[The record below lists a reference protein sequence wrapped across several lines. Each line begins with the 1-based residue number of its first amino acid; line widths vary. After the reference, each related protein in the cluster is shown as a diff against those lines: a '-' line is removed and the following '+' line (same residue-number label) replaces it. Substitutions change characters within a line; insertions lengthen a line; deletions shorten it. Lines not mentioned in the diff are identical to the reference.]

1 MLRLPAREGKRP
13 LRVQP
18 GEDPPATPPRARGQ
32 AEGDE
37 LFEAMFEL
45 RLPAREG
52 KRRFDRLVAVLGFSP
67 SPMQGQATRADG
79 GDESGEAS
87 FPRARASQP
96 VSPVPAPIA
105 CTGKI
110 ECPPE
115 PASASHSFLAAQGWN
130 IEAAGRPLLRQANP
144 GATNFSRAEGNGERS
159 PSAARPHRGLTTR
172 AQRCIIMLSRRY
184 GGIGRHKGLKI
195 LRKKFRIGSS
205 PISGTMPDF
214 VAKAG
219 IFVAMACAAKA
230 LRPCRKQSPA
240 RKRRHTG
247 DRPDMRKTRKATS
260 AQRPVITASPHLGTC
275 FAQRFS
281 SLLEAF
287 QAVLQQSP
295 RKTAVTRATAR
306 TCAKPGKRRLRSGRP

>member
-1 MLRLPAREGKRP
+1 
-13 LRVQP
+13 
-18 GEDPPATPPRARGQ
+18 
-32 AEGDE
+32 
-37 LFEAMFEL
+37 
-45 RLPAREG
+45 
-52 KRRFDRLVAVLGFSP
+52 
-67 SPMQGQATRADG
+67 MQGQAARADG

-105 CTGKI
+105 CPGKI

-115 PASASHSFLAAQGWN
+115 PASASHSFPAAQGWN
-130 IEAAGRPLLRQANP
+130 IEAAGRPLLRLANP

-219 IFVAMACAAKA
+219 IFVAMPCAAKA

-247 DRPDMRKTRKATS
+247 DRPDMRKTGKATS
-260 AQRPVITASPHLGTC
+260 AQRPVITASP
-275 FAQRFS
+275 S
-281 SLLEAF
+281 WDAF
-287 QAVLQQSP
+287 C
-295 RKTAVTRATAR
+295 ATALRLAGSVPGGFTQGPERRARPPQTKPAQKSHGVSAVANGSELR
-306 TCAKPGKRRLRSGRP
+306 TCNRDDARDGSSFPRAWRHAFRCRSPSPHRRRAWIPPRRAG